1 MSVTL
6 SFISFATAAAFVF
19 GVTSALADEAPNP
32 GTSDDKATRVSG
44 PFTHD
49 RLSIYLIHGA
59 SAGGPVPLT
68 LSEALARKVFKVYE
82 TGSVNELAF
91 ENLGD
96 EAVFLQAGD
105 IVKGGRQDRVLT
117 TSVLVPPKSGRMPIA
132 AYCVEQ
138 HRWSARGGESAAY
151 FASSE
156 KAMPSKAAK
165 LAMLGRRA
173 EEARPAARAG
183 EEVFA
188 QRHPAASAQGE
199 VWNSVAETQ
208 RKLSANLGA
217 PVAAPSSTSSLQL
230 SLENEKLAAAKASY
244 IDKLS
249 IKEKDEGDVIGFA
262 FAVDGRLYGADIYPS
277 HGLFTKM
284 WGKLVDAAA
293 TEAIGE
299 TNGSAS
305 APPAPEAVM
314 MFLSGAETGQAE
326 EQTVDKNTRRVLKRN
341 DAAVFSD
348 TQQADGKV
356 VHRSVVAF

>member
-1 MSVTL
+1 MNATFSL
-6 SFISFATAAAFVF
+6 ISFATAAALLF
-19 GVTSALADEAPNP
+19 GATSTLAQGALKSGAA
-32 GTSDDKATRVSG
+32 DDKATRVSG

-49 RLSIYLIHGA
+49 RLTIYLIHGA
-59 SAGGPVPLT
+59 SADGPVPLT
-68 LSEALARKVFKVYE
+68 LSEALARKVFKVFE

-96 EAVFLQAGD
+96 EPVFLQAGD

-117 TSVLVPPKSGRMPIA
+117 TSVLVPPNSGRLPIA

-138 HRWSARGGESAAY
+138 HRWSARGGESAQY

-156 KAMPSKAAK
+156 KAMPSKSAK
-165 LAMLGRRA
+165 LAMYGRSVD
-173 EEARPAARAG
+173 EARPSGGAP
-183 EEVFA
+183 A
-188 QRHPAASAQGE
+188 QRRPAPSAQGE
-199 VWNSVAETQ
+199 VWNSVADTQ

-217 PVAAPSSTSSLQL
+217 SAADPASPSSLQL
-230 SLENEKLAAAKASY
+230 SLENEKLKVAKDAY

-249 IKEKDEGDVIGFA
+249 IKEKDETDVIGFA
-262 FAVDGRLYGADIYPS
+262 FAVDGRIYGADVYPS
-277 HGLFTKM
+277 HGLFSKM

-299 TNGSAS
+299 TKGPAS
-305 APPAPEAVM
+305 PPPAPDAVLS
-314 MFLSGAETGQAE
+314 FLNGAAAGQSE
-326 EQTVDKNTRRVLKRN
+326 VQTVDENTKRVLKRN
-341 DAAVFSD
+341 DAAVFSE